1 MADIYDPF
9 AQPNTVGVFDP
20 FKEAVKPP
28 TPVPTE
34 YEEPEGNFRTD
45 MTQVLSKAGEGP
57 VSVISDFLVN
67 PVAKALG
74 AEDDVI
80 DAEMRTNMRKT
91 FIQGLAPLLGVKP
104 KDVLTE
110 SGEYQDYS
118 TVAGPVG
125 ELGTLVAGGAGA
137 FKALDRV
144 SNISDFKKGVT
155 SGLIAEELYFQEGEG
170 NLARGIEDS
179 FDIESQFLKDT
190 IEYLST
196 DEGDSVLTQ
205 RFKVGLEGVILG
217 GAVEKFLSGVG
228 IVGKKFMP
236 NRNSSVDEQA
246 DELLTFIDENKNEIE

>member
-1 MADIYDPF
+1 MMADIYDPF
-9 AQPNTVGVFDP
+9 AQPNTVDVFDP

-104 KDVLTE
+104 EDVLTE

-144 SNISDFKKGVT
+144 SNISDFKKGVA

-205 RFKVGLEGVILG
+205 RFKVCLECVI
-217 GAVEKFLSGVG
+217 
-228 IVGKKFMP
+228 
-236 NRNSSVDEQA
+236 
-246 DELLTFIDENKNEIE
+246 